1 MSLYLAKYVAINF
14 AFVPIYMTLINGIT
28 HVIGSLSLRRYN
40 PGLYTLL
47 FPGGSS
53 CSSTSTVSPPQPFNL
68 LGLLAAVIVVY
79 ALRPLLCNCLAQ
91 KTGKVMQRPTETL
104 VEHLPAC
111 VGCHL
116 GRQTG
121 Q

>member
-1 MSLYLAKYVAINF
+1 VPLYLAKYVAINF

-47 FPGGSS
+47 FPGGILLLVYFNRIAPSAF
-53 CSSTSTVSPPQPFNL
+53 QPARPACCRDR
-68 LGLLAAVIVVY
+68 GLR
-79 ALRPLLCNCLAQ
+79 LRPLLCNCLDQ
-91 KTGKVMQRPTETL
+91 KTGKVTQRPTETL